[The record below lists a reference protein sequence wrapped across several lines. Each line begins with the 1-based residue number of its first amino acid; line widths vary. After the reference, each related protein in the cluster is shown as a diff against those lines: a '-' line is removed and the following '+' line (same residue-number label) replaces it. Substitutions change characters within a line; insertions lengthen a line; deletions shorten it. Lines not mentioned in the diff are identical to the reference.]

1 MIKNKIDKLECI
13 KNRNVCLFKD
23 SVKERRKAIEWKN
36 RCNTFNQ

>member
-36 RCNTFNQ
+36 RCNTFKQ